1 MPLDGTIY
9 GRGGTTPAWVPALP
23 LTGGAMSGA
32 ITLAG
37 NATQPLQAV
46 PLQQLNSAVAGGP
59 FLPLSGG
66 TVASHITSTTA
77 ADSTLFVN
85 MTNRGS
91 GTNGPAGAQ
100 FGQKIYAYKDNWL
113 TTSVVGEIDALQIV
127 ARQGGPGSDCG
138 AIVADVQNTGTGFLA
153 GHEYSVAVIN
163 PSTSAATQWIDSQE
177 AALNGPGGAYYGHV
191 YTALAGTL
199 TAGILIQTQGTGV
212 SWTNFFEAVQPSGNI
227 TIDGTGAVNTTGS
240 LLTHSYLNVL
250 GATATPAA
258 GAFLMWN
265 KSGGDGGLWLLN
277 QKGGG
282 AGGFHIGE
290 VTTGGVVTDRLT
302 IDGNGAVTIPG
313 DVSLTGPAGTALYVQ
328 NDTTLAGTLYVA
340 GTGTFAGP
348 GTALQVSNNFNAGS
362 IGVSTTLFVGG
373 QGTFAAT
380 GVGLQVSNNMT
391 VGGAFAVT
399 GNAAVGS
406 LGVTGAA
413 TLASTTQTGSQS
425 LPLPAAKTGTAYTVA
440 ATDCSLV
447 LTPTGTFT
455 LTLPAASSSAG
466 RIIRLKSTA
475 AFAVNSASANI
486 VQLVGGAATAAIM
499 TATAGKTCMLQSDGT
514 NWQLMQAN

>member
-23 LTGGAMSGA
+23 LSGGTMQGQL
-32 ITLAG
+32 TLVG
-37 NATQPLQAV
+37 NATQPLHAV
-46 PLQQLNSAVAGGP
+46 PLQQLNAATAGGP

-163 PSTSAATQWIDSQE
+163 PSTTTATQWIDSQE

-191 YTALAGTL
+191 YTALAGAL
-199 TAGILIQTQGTGV
+199 TTGILIQTQGTA
-212 SWTNFFEAVQPSGNI
+212 SWGNFFEGIQSSGVKI
-227 TIDGTGAVNTTGS
+227 LIDGNGNVNAAGS
-240 LLTHSYLNVL
+240 VLAQTYLNAY
-250 GATATPAA
+250 GATNATAA

-282 AGGFHIGE
+282 GGGFHFGE
-290 VTTGGVVTDRLT
+290 VTTAGVVTDRLS
-302 IDGNGAVTIPG
+302 IDPT
-313 DVSLTGPAGTALYVQ
+313 
-328 NDTTLAGTLYVA
+328 
-340 GTGTFAGP
+340 
-348 GTALQVSNNFNAGS
+348 
-362 IGVSTTLFVGG
+362 
-373 QGTFAAT
+373 
-380 GVGLQVSNNMT
+380 
-391 VGGAFAVT
+391 
-399 GNAAVGS
+399 
-406 LGVTGAA
+406 A
-413 TLASTTQTGSQS
+413 TLRH
-425 LPLPAAKTGTAYTVA
+425 PVP
-440 ATDCSLV
+440 
-447 LTPTGTFT
+447 
-455 LTLPAASSSAG
+455 
-466 RIIRLKSTA
+466 
-475 AFAVNSASANI
+475 
-486 VQLVGGAATAAIM
+486 
-499 TATAGKTCMLQSDGT
+499 
-514 NWQLMQAN
+514 